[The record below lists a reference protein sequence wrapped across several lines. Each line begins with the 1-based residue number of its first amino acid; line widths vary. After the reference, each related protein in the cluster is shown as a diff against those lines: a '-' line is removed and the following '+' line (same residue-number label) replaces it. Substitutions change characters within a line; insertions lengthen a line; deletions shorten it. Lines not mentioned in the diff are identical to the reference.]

1 MDKKISLQ
9 IWLEL
14 LWWVLTAVVVVA
26 VLYPIHQAIHVWPF
40 ERTNII
46 FIVVLLTLTRY
57 IFLLQHTF
65 LARRQVLKVGLILL
79 MFPVLFLFIGMVNE
93 FMVFIEEQTW
103 DPLTG
108 HLPTAQRRGME
119 SYIWNE
125 MLFFGAGCLV
135 AIPAFMVRMML
146 SVWRTRNRG
155 TV

>member
-46 FIVVLLTLTRY
+46 FIVV
-57 IFLLQHTF
+57 HTF